1 MIFEVNFYSTIIIEK
16 LNRKTHLTP
25 YLCIILYNLY
35 RGSLVVSHLRLI
47 AKVQLG
53 RRNRYLKK
61 LDQCQGHN
69 KKHRHGYHTLKYIGV

>member
-1 MIFEVNFYSTIIIEK
+1 MIFEVQFYNTIIIEK
-16 LNRKTHLTP
+16 LNRKQCTN
-25 YLCIILYNLY
+25 YLCILLYNLY

-53 RRNRYLKK
+53 RRSRYLKK

>member
-1 MIFEVNFYSTIIIEK
+1 MIFVVQFYNTIIIEI
-16 LNRKTHLTP
+16 LNRKRSNLV
-25 YLCIILYNLY
+25 YKLYG
-35 RGSLVVSHLRLI
+35 GSLVVSHLRLI
-47 AKVQLG
+47 PKVQLG

>member
-1 MIFEVNFYSTIIIEK
+1 MIFEVQFYNTIIIEK
-16 LNRKTHLTP
+16 FHIKPLP
-25 YLCIILYNLY
+25 YAILVYNLY
-35 RGSLVVSHLRLI
+35 GGSLVVSHLRLI

-53 RRNRYLKK
+53 RRSRYLKK

>member
-1 MIFEVNFYSTIIIEK
+1 MIFVVQFYNTIVIEI
-16 LNRKTHLTP
+16 LNRKR
-25 YLCIILYNLY
+25 CILEYNLY
-35 RGSLVVSHLRLI
+35 GGSLVVSHLRLI